1 VLFSSIYDYRKV
13 WGQTGTG
20 MMPKIIEKNGRHA
33 LLVTGSF
40 FYIGRTGA

>member
-1 VLFSSIYDYRKV
+1 MRITAMCCLVVFMTIGKV

-33 LLVTGSF
+33 L
-40 FYIGRTGA
+40 